1 MMMRR
6 YVFPLLLGLCG
17 VAILLSLGAW
27 QVRRLAWKQ
36 TLLAGIE
43 AQIHGAPEALPAPG
57 TADPL
62 VLKYRPVEL
71 RGSTTG
77 EGLLV
82 LTGQKDVG
90 AGYEVISVFETSD
103 HRRVLLDRGFVPE
116 AARDAPRPP
125 VALDVLGNLH
135 WPSEADSY
143 TPAPD
148 LKTGLWFAR
157 DVPEMAKALNTEP
170 LLVVVSSVTG
180 DAQGV
185 EPVPVG
191 IEGIPNDHLGYAI
204 TWFSLAAVWAGMT
217 AFLLWRIRQRQN

>member
-1 MMMRR
+1 MRR
-6 YVFPLLLGLCG
+6 YVFPLLLGLGG
-17 VAILLSLGAW
+17 VAILLSLGTW
-27 QVRRLAWKQ
+27 QLRRLAWKEA
-36 TLLAGIE
+36 LLAGIE

-62 VLKYRPVEL
+62 ALKYRPVAVQ
-71 RGSTTG
+71 GSTTG

-82 LTGQKDVG
+82 LTGQKGLG

-103 HRRVLLDRGFVPE
+103 NRRVLLDRGFVPE
-116 AARDAPRPP
+116 AARDTPRPP

-135 WPSEADSY
+135 WPNETDSY
-143 TPAPD
+143 PPAPD

-157 DVPEMAKALNTEP
+157 DVPEMARALNTEP
-170 LLVVVSSVTG
+170 LLVVASSVTG